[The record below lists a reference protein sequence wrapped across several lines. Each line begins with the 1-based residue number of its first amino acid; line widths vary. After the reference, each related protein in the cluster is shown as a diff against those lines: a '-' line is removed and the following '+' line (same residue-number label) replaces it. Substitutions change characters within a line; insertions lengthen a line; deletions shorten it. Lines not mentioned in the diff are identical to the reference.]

1 MLDTKASLSTVTAI
15 AAMPL
20 VGDILGQMV
29 SSMGGV
35 LFGITLE
42 RRDLSWFD
50 VLKLLVWGVIM
61 SLMMNTA
68 VSVLIGTFNESA
80 KAADM
85 KLVIS
90 MFIGF
95 LSSNPA
101 GRIRILFGL
110 VQEGLSIWGKAR
122 GDTPPPQKQ
131 EESSND
137 GN

>member
-1 MLDTKASLSTVTAI
+1 MIDTKASLSTVSAL

-42 RRDLSWFD
+42 RRELSWLD
-50 VLKLLVWGVIM
+50 VVKLLVWGVVM
-61 SLMMNTA
+61 SLMLNTA
-68 VSVLIGTFNESA
+68 VSVLVGMSSTGA
-80 KAADM
+80 KTSDI

-101 GRIRILFGL
+101 GRLHILFGL
-110 VQEGLSIWGKAR
+110 VQEVLSIWTKVR
-122 GDTPPPQKQ
+122 GGTSQPVSS
-131 EESSND
+131 EESKND
-137 GN
+137 AN